1 MMFSQLRVA
10 RQWSA
15 VDGDRTICADSGP
28 MNSPYSMPVAELP
41 AEARGSFLVRTY
53 ANLALAIVLFVGIEV
68 WLFQSGLAD
77 SLVGAFSG
85 VHWLLILG
93 GFMVL
98 SWLAT
103 FLAQPGVSRPL
114 QYVGL
119 VFYVLLQAVITV
131 PLLDIANQTAPGTI
145 ASAAQATLG
154 GFFLLTGVV
163 VVTRKDFSFLRTF
176 LVWGGIFALGAIVCA
191 VLFKFD
197 LGTWFSVAMVLLAG
211 GSILHTTSSVMRD
224 YPENADLAAAIQLL
238 AGVALMFWYMLR
250 LFLGSR
256 R

>member
-1 MMFSQLRVA
+1 MFSQLRVA

-15 VDGDRTICADSGP
+15 VDGGRTICADSDP

-41 AEARGSFLVRTY
+41 AEARGSLLVRTY

-93 GFMVL
+93 GFMLL

-119 VFYVLLQAVITV
+119 IFYVLLQAVITV
-131 PLLDIANQTAPGTI
+131 PLLDVANQTAPGTI

-154 GFFLLTGVV
+154 GFFC
-163 VVTRKDFSFLRTF
+163 SPA
-176 LVWGGIFALGAIVCA
+176 W
-191 VLFKFD
+191 
-197 LGTWFSVAMVLLAG
+197 W
-211 GSILHTTSSVMRD
+211 
-224 YPENADLAAAIQLL
+224 
-238 AGVALMFWYMLR
+238 W
-250 LFLGSR
+250 
-256 R
+256 